1 MAHRQTL
8 AERPIHIDRVNTMR
22 DPASGSVRCHEATPQ
37 KSILDLLTASRG
49 PIETGRSSVFA
60 VTDAALVL
68 RVRERSLREAW
79 LPDTV
84 FVAAWL
90 LAQSRCTGACDVS
103 LIEFDL
109 SRSGESEPQVCEVA
123 FDDEVSSR
131 DWVAGVDAARRMA
144 TAISASAGEQLPP
157 HDVVWCRRASGASSR
172 VINPAGASVLAI
184 GWDDSQASRLFAEFD
199 AQAALP
205 SQVDALLNAIL
216 CAAEGLMDRPG
227 AKPSQIAILR
237 TDAGSPAPGLHG
249 PSRRLDIRP
258 KSVHGLFTWQALT
271 HPDAIAVSGQGHRL
285 SYRELES
292 RANAMAARLS
302 AAGLRA
308 GQTACIA
315 LERSAEAIVALLGIL
330 KVGAAYLPVDPAYPA
345 QRLRFLLEDAG
356 ANLVVTS
363 SAFRALFPPSIGV
376 LTIDSLQDCSG
387 ADKPADSTFE
397 AAPDDGDALAYVMY
411 TSGSTGTPK
420 GIEICHRSIL
430 RLVLDAQYVDLS
442 PEHAFLHA
450 APLGFDASTLEI
462 WGPLLNGGRCV
473 LHDEALLSGPGLART
488 IQAEG
493 VGSAWLTAALFNAV
507 VDDDA
512 RHLRGLK
519 QLLIG
524 GEALSLPHVRRALAV
539 LPELTLINGYGP
551 TECTTFTATYR
562 IPHDLDAALR
572 SVPIGRP
579 ITDTQVYILG
589 PGGHAIPPGLIGEL
603 YVGGTGLARGY
614 LRRPELTAQRFVPD
628 PFDPAGGRLYR
639 TGDLVRCLEDQNI
652 EFVGRSDGQVKVRG
666 FRIELNEIEAVLAQ
680 HVAVK
685 ACAVAAHPQ
694 ASGDMRLAA
703 YVVASGEV
711 VAQDELRQHL
721 AALLPDFMVPTS
733 FVWLDSLPVTGN
745 GKLDRNALA
754 PPSCERPEM
763 SHPYQAPHNPE
774 ERRVCDVFAQV
785 LGMSR
790 VGRLDNF
797 FELGG
802 NSLLVLRALAL
813 LEPGEARRLSSTVF
827 FRQPTAEAI
836 ASALAGDVDSGS
848 APSRLAGRGRKHNS
862 VGQEPIAIIAMAGR
876 FPGAADVEQFW
887 ENLCGAREGITF
899 FTDAELDASLA
910 PSLTREPSYV
920 KARGV
925 IDDVEMFDAQFFG
938 ISPKE
943 AELMDPQQRIFLEL
957 CWECLERGG
966 YAPDQCPS
974 PVGVFAGMYNASYF
988 MRHVM
993 QRPDLVDK
1001 VGDFL
1006 VMLANEKDYIATR
1019 VANRLNLTGPAISVN
1034 TACSTSLVAIAQAF
1048 NSLRAGQCD
1057 MALAGGASVT
1067 CPPRSGYLYQEGA
1080 MLSPDGHTRT
1090 FDADAQGTVF
1100 SDGAAVVLL
1109 KRLSDAQADGDPIYA
1124 VIRGVAVNND
1134 GRDKAS
1140 FTAPSVDGQAAVVSA
1155 ALGSADIDA
1164 RSIAYVEAHGTAT
1177 PMGDPVEVEALT
1189 RAYRRHTPDV
1199 GFCAIGSVKSNVGHM
1214 VIAAGAAGV
1223 IKTALSLAA
1232 ERMPASLH
1240 YRGPNPKIDFSATPF
1255 VVNGEMRPWPR
1266 GQQVRRAG
1274 VSSFGVGG
1282 TNAHAVLEEAPAL
1295 PANDVVD
1302 GPQLLQL
1309 SARTPAALLAAT
1321 ERLANHLEHHAATHL
1336 ADAAFTLRVGRT
1348 AFAHRACV
1356 VALSN
1361 AEAIDRLRAVDS
1373 PWKSTAA
1380 TRAAP
1385 PELVFMFPGQGAQ
1398 YNGMGRALYQSEPVF
1413 RQAFDECLRLLDGV
1427 TGFDLR
1433 ACMFDGDAEGLKE
1446 TSVTQPAIFA
1456 LEYALARTWL
1466 ALGAA
1471 PAAMVGHSIGEFV
1484 AAVIAGVMDLGDAI
1498 RLVARRGALMQ
1509 ALPSG
1514 SMLSVRMPAERLMA
1528 RLSPGLS
1535 LAAENGPRA
1544 CVVAGPAREIAAL
1557 QSELETEGET
1567 TRPLQTSHAFHS
1579 SMMDAAVE
1587 PFELEVRRVVLRA
1600 PAIAIFSTVTG
1611 QRMSDSEATSPRYW
1625 ARHLREPVRFSG
1637 AISAAMS
1644 ERGFAV
1650 ALEIGPRNTLA
1661 TLARQHLA
1669 ALPPGASAL
1678 STLADRPEDEAAS
1691 LRLAAGRLWAVGAGV
1706 DLAALS
1712 PRINPR
1718 RVRLPT
1724 YPFER
1729 RRYWVEATAP
1739 SATAPVVRLAELPP
1753 AAVLRPVVRL
1763 VAAEPATAAAAA
1775 PPFSPSTPERTM
1787 SATPFIPTSTTDRKP
1802 LIVSRLRALFEDISG
1817 IEMADADAGAPFV
1830 ELGLDSLSLTQV
1842 ALQIKKAFAVN
1853 VTFRQLMESSRTL
1866 ESLAKHLDEQL
1877 PPEAASEPAPTPAPT
1892 PSAIPGHGA
1901 PTVQSPLPMP
1911 AAPLGALTTAGPAPS
1926 LVQRVIEQQMQLMAQ
1941 QLALLGAGGGAAVAP
1956 EALGIGSPGLPL
1968 PTAVA
1973 PVVVADPGAAKA
1985 PVAEAIVAGASSAA
1999 DAPAAMMTYD
2009 VNKAFGAIARI
2020 HTSHGAEITDRQ
2032 QARLEAF
2039 IRRYT
2044 ARTAK
2049 SKIYTQEHRAHLAD
2063 PRVVNGFKPQLK
2075 EMTYQVVIE
2084 RTKGCRMWDLDGNEY
2099 VDALSGFGM
2108 NLFGWSPEFVQKAV
2122 RNQLDLGYEIGPQHP
2137 LAGEVAKLVCE
2148 MTGFDRAGLCNTGSE
2163 AVMGAVRIARTITGR
2178 SLIVI
2183 FTGSYHGI
2191 FDEVIVRGTKKLRS
2205 IPAAPGILPNTSE
2218 NVLVLDYGTPESLR
2232 IIRERAHEIAAVM
2245 VEPVQSR
2252 RPDFQP
2258 REFLQEL
2265 REITHEAGALYIFDE
2280 VVTGFRAHPRG
2291 AQGHFGIQAD
2301 LASYGKVVGGGF
2313 PIGVIAGKREF
2324 MDALDGGHWQFGDDS
2339 IPVVG
2344 VTYFA
2349 GTFVRH
2355 PLALAAAKA
2364 VLEHLKA
2371 EGPALQETLNRHTA
2385 EMAQELN
2392 AFCESVG
2399 APIKV
2404 KHFASVWKT
2413 FFDEDHPLQD
2423 LLFAMMR
2430 SRGIHVLDNFPC
2442 FMTTAHRAED
2452 IQSIVAAFKAS
2463 VQELQEADFLPRRKA
2478 PMAVVFD
2485 ARKPPV
2491 DGARLGKDPQGKP
2504 AWFVRSP
2511 DNPEKFLKVGA

>member
-1 MAHRQTL
+1 
-8 AERPIHIDRVNTMR
+8 MR
-22 DPASGSVRCHEATPQ
+22 DPASGSVRHHDATS
-37 KSILDLLTASRG
+37 KRSILDVLTARRDLFDAMRARVVVK
-49 PIETGRSSVFA
+49 I
-60 VTDAALVL
+60 DAALAL
-68 RVRERSLREAW
+68 RVRDRSLCEAW
-79 LPDTV
+79 LPDTLW
-84 FVAAWL
+84 VAAWAL
-90 LAQSRCTGACDVS
+90 VQSRCTGAREIALV
-103 LIEFDL
+103 EFQAPNFAAADTRVGEVAL
-109 SRSGESEPQVCEVA
+109 DDRFSSRS
-123 FDDEVSSR
+123 
-131 DWVAGVDAARRMA
+131 WVAAVDAARRTA
-144 TAISASAGEQLPP
+144 TADGGQGDARAPCRVE
-157 HDVVWCRRASGASSR
+157 WCRCVGGAPSPPT
-172 VINPAGASVLAI
+172 NLPDAAALAM
-184 GWDDSQASRLFAEFD
+184 GWSDSPLPELFAEFD
-199 AQAALP
+199 AQTALS
-205 SQVDALLNAIL
+205 SQVEALLDAVL
-216 CAAEGLMDRPG
+216 CAAEELLD
-227 AKPSQIAILR
+227 KPEAALPHISILR
-237 TDAGSPAPGLHG
+237 TGAGSPLPGLHG
-249 PSRRLDIRP
+249 PSGKVDDGATT
-258 KSVHGLFTWQALT
+258 VHGVFARQAER
-271 HPDAIAVSGQGHRL
+271 HADAIAVSGQGVRL
-285 SYRELES
+285 TYRELEAL
-292 RANAMAARLS
+292 ANETASALS
-302 AAGLRA
+302 AMGLRA
-308 GQTACIA
+308 GQTAC
-315 LERSAEAIVALLGIL
+315 VALDRSVHGIAVLLAIL
-330 KVGAAYLPVDPAYPA
+330 KLGAAYLPVDPAYPA
-345 QRLRFLLEDAG
+345 QRLEFLLEDAG
-356 ANLVVTS
+356 ASIVVTQ
-363 SAFRALFPPSIGV
+363 SAHRASFPASACV
-376 LTIDSLQDCSG
+376 WLVDSLRDGRGGIGQPSD
-387 ADKPADSTFE
+387 AVFDAPPAD
-397 AAPDDGDALAYVMY
+397 GDTLAYVMY

-430 RLVLDAQYVDLS
+430 RLVVGAQYVDLS
-442 PEHAFLHA
+442 PAHSFLHA

-473 LHDEALLSGPGLART
+473 LHDEELPSGPGLART
-488 IQAEG
+488 IRTEG
-493 VGSAWLTAALFNAV
+493 VTSAWLTAALFNAV

-512 RHLRGLK
+512 RHLGGLG

-524 GEALSLPHVRRALAV
+524 GEALSLPHVRRALDA
-539 LPELTLINGYGP
+539 LPGLTLINGYGP
-551 TECTTFTATYR
+551 TECTTFTTTYR
-562 IPHDLDAALR
+562 IPHGLDKALR

-579 ITDTQVYILG
+579 ITDTQVHVLG
-589 PGGHAIPPGLIGEL
+589 PGGHVLPRGIVGEL
-603 YVGGTGLARGY
+603 HVGGAGVARGY
-614 LRRPELTAQRFVPD
+614 LRRPALTAERFVAN

-639 TGDLVRCLEDQNI
+639 TGDLVRCLDDGNI
-652 EFVGRSDGQVKVRG
+652 EFVGRGDGQVKVRG
-666 FRIELNEIEAVLAQ
+666 FRIELSEIEAVLAR
-680 HVAVK
+680 HPAVK
-685 ACAVAAHPQ
+685 ACAVAAHPA
-694 ASGDMRLAA
+694 ASGDLRLAA
-703 YVVASGEV
+703 YAVASGTA
-711 VAQDELRQHL
+711 VAAEALRNHL
-721 AALLPDFMVPTS
+721 AALLPDFMVPATFS
-733 FVWLDSLPVTGN
+733 WLDSLPITPN
-745 GKLDRNALA
+745 GKLDRNALV
-754 PPSCERPEM
+754 PPSRERPEAT
-763 SHPYQAPHNPE
+763 HPYQAPQNPD
-774 ERRVCDVFAQV
+774 ERRVCDVFAAV
-785 LGMSR
+785 LGLDR

-802 NSLLVLRALAL
+802 NSLLVLRALAA
-813 LEPGEARRLSSTVF
+813 LEPGETRRLSSTVF
-827 FRQPTAEAI
+827 FQRPTAEAI
-836 ASALAGDVDSGS
+836 ARGLAGQAQPDAVD
-848 APSRLAGRGRKHNS
+848 ARLAGRRRERDPS
-862 VGQEPIAIIAMAGR
+862 AQEPIAIIAMAGR

-899 FTDAELDASLA
+899 FTDAQLDASLA
-910 PSLTREPSYV
+910 PALIGEPGYV

-925 IDDVEMFDAQFFG
+925 IDDVEMFDAAFFG
-938 ISPKE
+938 VWPKE

-966 YAPDQCPS
+966 YAPDQCTE

-988 MRHVM
+988 LRHVM
-993 QRPDLVDK
+993 QRPDLIEK
-1001 VGDFL
+1001 VGDFA

-1124 VIRGVAVNND
+1124 VVRGVAVNND

-1140 FTAPSVDGQAAVVSA
+1140 FTAPSVNGQAAVVTA
-1155 ALGSADIDA
+1155 ALESAGVDA

-1189 RAYRRHTPDV
+1189 RAYRRHTSDV
-1199 GFCAIGSVKSNVGHM
+1199 GYCAIGSVKSNVGHM

-1232 ERMPASLH
+1232 ECIPASLH
-1240 YRGPNPKIDFSATPF
+1240 YRAANPRIDFDASPF
-1255 VVNGEMRPWPR
+1255 VVNGEMKPWPR
-1266 GQQVRRAG
+1266 GFGVRRAG

-1282 TNAHAVLEEAPAL
+1282 TNAHAVLEEAPAM
-1295 PANDVVD
+1295 PASEAVD

-1309 SARTPAALLAAT
+1309 SARSPAALLAAT
-1321 ERLANHLEHHAATHL
+1321 QRLATHLERHPDTHL

-1348 AFAHRACV
+1348 AFTHRACV
-1356 VALSN
+1356 VASSA
-1361 AEAIDRLRAVDS
+1361 AEAVDRLRAADS
-1373 PWKSTAA
+1373 PWKCADA
-1380 TRAAP
+1380 TRDGP
-1385 PELVFMFPGQGAQ
+1385 PALVFMFPGQGAQ
-1398 YNGMGRALYQSEPVF
+1398 YGGMGRALYASEPVF
-1413 RQAFDECLRLLDGV
+1413 REAFDECARLLDGV
-1427 TGFDLR
+1427 VAFDLR
-1433 ACMFDGDAEGLKE
+1433 ACMFGGDAEGLKE
-1446 TSVTQPAIFA
+1446 TSVTQPATFV

-1471 PAAMVGHSIGEFV
+1471 PSAMVGHSVGEFV
-1484 AAVIAGVMDLGDAI
+1484 AAVLAGVMSLHDAI
-1498 RLVARRGALMQ
+1498 RLVARRGELMQ

-1514 SMLSVRMPAERLMA
+1514 SMLSVRMPAERLIA
-1528 RLSPGLS
+1528 RLPAALS

-1544 CVVAGPAREIAAL
+1544 CVVAGPAHDIAAL
-1557 QSELETEGET
+1557 QSELEAQGET
-1567 TRPLQTSHAFHS
+1567 TRLLQTSHAFHS
-1579 SMMDAAVE
+1579 SMMDPAVE
-1587 PFELEVRRVVLRA
+1587 PFEAEVRRVALRA

-1611 QRMSDSEATSPRYW
+1611 QRLSDAEATSPRYW
-1625 ARHLREPVRFSG
+1625 ARHLRETVRFSA
-1637 AISAAMS
+1637 AISAAMR
-1644 ERGFAV
+1644 EAAFAV
-1650 ALEIGPRNTLA
+1650 ALEIGPRNVLT

-1669 ALPPGASAL
+1669 MLPPGATAL
-1678 STLADRPEDEAAS
+1678 STLTDRPDEEAAS
-1691 LRLAAGRLWAVGAGV
+1691 LRLAAGRLWALGAGV
-1706 DLAALS
+1706 DLGRLS
-1712 PRINPR
+1712 PRSRPR

-1729 RRYWVEATAP
+1729 RRYWVEAAA
-1739 SATAPVVRLAELPP
+1739 SAATAPVAPTAPRADVRGAAAPRPAPP
-1753 AAVLRPVVRL
+1753 VGP
-1763 VAAEPATAAAAA
+1763 VAADHAAAALAAA
-1775 PPFSPSTPERTM
+1775 PSSPSIPERTM
-1787 SATPFIPTSTTDRKP
+1787 SAAPVTSATDRKP

-1817 IEMADADAGAPFV
+1817 IEMADANAGAPFV

-1842 ALQIKKAFAVN
+1842 SLQIKKAFAVN

-1866 ESLAKHLDEQL
+1866 ESLATHLDEQL
-1877 PPEAASEPAPTPAPT
+1877 PPEPAPQPAPAVVT
-1892 PSAIPGHGA
+1892 PSPAVATASAGMAPALLVPAPGLGI
-1901 PTVQSPLPMP
+1901 SF
-1911 AAPLGALTTAGPAPS
+1911 AAGVAPS

-1941 QLALLGAGGGAAVAP
+1941 QLALLGAGSSNGAATSPVTFAAELHEPAVAVAAAP
-1956 EALGIGSPGLPL
+1956 
-1968 PTAVA
+1968 VA
-1973 PVVVADPGAAKA
+1973 PVAPTVVAAARA
-1985 PVAEAIVAGASSAA
+1985 DGSPSAA
-1999 DAPAAMMTYD
+1999 TITSVTLADHDAPAAMMTYD

-2049 SKIYTQEHRAHLAD
+2049 SKAYTQAHRAHLAD

-2075 EMTYQVVIE
+2075 EMTYQIVIE
-2084 RTKGCRMWDLDGNEY
+2084 RTKGSRMWDLDGNEY
-2099 VDALSGFGM
+2099 VDVLSGFGM
-2108 NLFGWSPEFVQKAV
+2108 NLFGWGPDFVQQAV
-2122 RNQLDLGYEIGPQHP
+2122 RRQLDLGYEIGPQHP

-2205 IPAAPGILPNTSE
+2205 VPAAPGILPNTSE

-2232 IIRERAHEIAAVM
+2232 IIRERAGEIAAVM

-2265 REITHEAGALYIFDE
+2265 REITREAGALYIFDE

-2339 IPVVG
+2339 IPTVG

-2371 EGPALQETLNRHTA
+2371 EGPALQEALSRATA
-2385 EMAQELN
+2385 DMAREIN

-2399 APIKV
+2399 APIRV

-2430 SRGIHVLDNFPC
+2430 SRSIHVLDNFPC
-2442 FMTTAHRAED
+2442 FMTTAHTAED
-2452 IQSIVAAFKAS
+2452 IQRVVTAFKES

-2485 ARKPPV
+2485 SRKPPV
-2491 DGARLGKDPQGKP
+2491 DGARLGKDPEGKP
-2504 AWFVRSP
+2504 AWFVRNP
-2511 DNPEKFLKVGA
+2511 DNPEKFLKVSA